1 MPRIAIGAS
10 DAMMRASS
18 SMRGIRQLRRRWLV
32 EIADA
37 QHFPAHADEA
47 IQQVP
52 VL

>member
-1 MPRIAIGAS
+1 MPCIAIGAF
-10 DAMMRASS
+10 DAMMRTSC
-18 SMRGIRQLRRRWLV
+18 SMRSIRQLRRRWLV

-37 QHFPAHADEA
+37 QHFPARADEA